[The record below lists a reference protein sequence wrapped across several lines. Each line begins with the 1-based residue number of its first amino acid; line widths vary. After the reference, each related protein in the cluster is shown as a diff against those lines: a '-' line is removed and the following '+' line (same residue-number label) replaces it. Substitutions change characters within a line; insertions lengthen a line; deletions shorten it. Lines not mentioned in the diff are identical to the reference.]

1 MLELHYCGWNWWF
14 PWTTSDVQMHRYQ
27 QCRYYF
33 EVFLGSSKYVWPSQ
47 QSANWPGTPG
57 VLALYYQLFYVM
69 EDEGIVHRL
78 NDLHV
83 VVFHHVFLQKI
94 PKKLSMW
101 NRARLQHRL
110 RTVRSSPVRM
120 WVAGQLQTPVGI
132 EF

>member
-14 PWTTSDVQMHRYQ
+14 QWTTSDVEMHRYQ

-33 EVFLGSSKYVWPSQ
+33 EVFLGSSKYVSPCK

-78 NDLHV
+78 NDLL
-83 VVFHHVFLQKI
+83 VFHHVFLQKI
-94 PKKLSMW
+94 PKKLNMW

>member
-1 MLELHYCGWNWWF
+1 M
-14 PWTTSDVQMHRYQ
+14 
-27 QCRYYF
+27 
-33 EVFLGSSKYVWPSQ
+33 
-47 QSANWPGTPG
+47 
-57 VLALYYQLFYVM
+57 LALYYQLFYVM
-69 EDEGIVHRL
+69 EDERIVHRL

-83 VVFHHVFLQKI
+83 VVFHHVFLQKN
-94 PKKLSMW
+94 PKKLNMW

>member
-1 MLELHYCGWNWWF
+1 
-14 PWTTSDVQMHRYQ
+14 MHRYQ

-33 EVFLGSSKYVWPSQ
+33 EVFLGSSKYVWPSK
-47 QSANWPGTPG
+47 QSANRPGTPG
-57 VLALYYQLFYVM
+57 VQALYYQLFYVM

-83 VVFHHVFLQKI
+83 VVFHHIFQQKI
-94 PKKLSMW
+94 PKKPNMW